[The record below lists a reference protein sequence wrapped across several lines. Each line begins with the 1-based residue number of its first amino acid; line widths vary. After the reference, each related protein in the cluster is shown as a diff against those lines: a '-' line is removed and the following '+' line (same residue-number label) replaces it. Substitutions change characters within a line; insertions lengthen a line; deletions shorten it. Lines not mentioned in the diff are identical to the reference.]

1 MRTVRFALLCVM
13 SFALAAGDA
22 GAQQVIINGSSGQV
36 PLQLP
41 GMGQRDVKTGTGR
54 IRGRIVAADSGAL
67 VRRAQVRI
75 TGNELAMKTS
85 LTDGDGRYEF
95 RDLPAGRFT
104 LTAQKP
110 GYMTV
115 QYGQTRPFESGKTIE
130 LSDAQILDKADIAMP
145 RGSVV
150 AGRIVDEFGEP
161 IADAAVTAMR
171 STWSNGRR
179 RLQPT
184 GRAAQTNDLGQYRIF
199 GLAPGDYYVSATL
212 RSGDMAMMEMAMV
225 AAASAGAAASPSGSA
240 PNSGYAPTYFP
251 GTTNGG
257 DAQKVTLT
265 VGQEAQGTDFAL
277 LPVRLAKI
285 TGTVIS
291 SDGKPAEGTMINAL
305 PRTSGDDVMIGSSTS
320 ARADKNGNFTLNNVP
335 PGEYTL
341 QTRGVTIMTSSGSGG
356 RMVFTMTTRTVGPD
370 GPGGSE
376 PEFGSVPISVAGDD
390 ISNVIVLTSKGTTA
404 TGHVTFDGGTK
415 PASTGNLRI
424 MATSTDGDGPV
435 FMGGGTGAVKPDGS
449 FELKG
454 LAGTRTFR
462 AMGLPQ
468 GWTLKSVRLN
478 GQDVTDTGVEFKGS
492 EPVGGLEVVVTSKS
506 TEINGSVKDAS
517 GNTVK
522 DYTVVVFSDD
532 PQKWTVPQGR
542 YIAGVRPDTEG
553 RFQVKNLPPGGYYA
567 VAMDYIEQGEWGDP
581 DLLDKL
587 KAKATRISIDEG
599 ETKTREL
606 KIDR

>member
-1 MRTVRFALLCVM
+1 MRTMRFALLCVV
-13 SFALAAGDA
+13 SFALVAGDA
-22 GAQQVIINGSSGQV
+22 GAQQVIINGSSGQL
-36 PLQLP
+36 PIQLP

-54 IRGRIVAADSGAL
+54 IRGRIVAADSGVP

-85 LTDGDGRYEF
+85 LSDGDGRYEF

-130 LSDAQILDKADIAMP
+130 LADAQVMDKAEIAMP
-145 RGSVV
+145 RGSVIS
-150 AGRIVDEFGEP
+150 GRIVDEFGDP
-161 IADAAVTAMR
+161 IADATASAMR
-171 STWSNGRR
+171 SMWSNGKR
-179 RLQPT
+179 RLQQT
-184 GRAAQTNDLGQYRIF
+184 GRMAQTNDLGQYRIF

-212 RSGDMAMMEMAMV
+212 RGGDMAMLEVAMV
-225 AAASAGAAASPSGSA
+225 AATTAGAGPSGST

-257 DAQKVTLT
+257 DAQRIALN

-305 PRTSGDDVMIGSSTS
+305 PRTSSEDFMIGPSTS
-320 ARADKNGNFTLNNVP
+320 ARADKNGTFTLNNVP

-341 QTRGVTIMTSSGSGG
+341 QTRGMTIMTSSGDGG
-356 RMVFTMTTRTVGPD
+356 RQMVFTMTRTVGPD

-376 PEFGSVPISVAGDD
+376 QEFGSVPISVSGDD
-390 ISNVIVLTSKGTTA
+390 ISNVVILTSKGTTA
-404 TGHVTFDGGTK
+404 TGHVTFDGGTQ
-415 PASTGNLRI
+415 PAGAGNMRVMA
-424 MATSTDGDGPV
+424 MATDGEGLV
-435 FMGGGTGAVKPDGS
+435 SMGGGAGAVKPDGT

-454 LAGTRTFR
+454 LAGSRIIRPF
-462 AMGLPQ
+462 GLPQ

-478 GQDVTDTGVEFKGS
+478 GQDITDTGIDFKGND
-492 EPVGGLEVVVTSKS
+492 PVTGLEVVVTNKS
-506 TEINGSVKDAS
+506 TEINGSVRDAS

-532 PQKWTVPQGR
+532 PQKWTAAQNR

-567 VAMDYIEQGEWGDP
+567 VAMDYIAQGEWGDP

-587 KAKATRISIDEG
+587 KAKATGITLGEG
-599 ETKTREL
+599 ETKSLEL